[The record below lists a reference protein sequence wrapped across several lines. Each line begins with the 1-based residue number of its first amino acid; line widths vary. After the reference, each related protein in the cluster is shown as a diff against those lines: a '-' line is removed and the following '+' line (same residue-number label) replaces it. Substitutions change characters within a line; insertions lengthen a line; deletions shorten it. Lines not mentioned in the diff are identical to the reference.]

1 MFSYMNRGGVF
12 YRNLLALAIPIILQN
27 LITTSMGLL
36 DTFMVGMLGETPLA
50 AVTLANIPIF
60 VEQLMIFGFQS
71 GSSVLISQFYGK
83 KDEDS
88 INQVLGIAMYISGGL
103 TLLFGCV
110 MYFFPLEF
118 MGLFGNDAVVV
129 ALAAKYTKV
138 VAFSIFFGGLSEVYI
153 AAHRSMANP
162 KLGLY
167 VLAASV
173 LSNTFFN
180 WVFIFGKLGAP
191 AMGVEGAALA
201 TLMARVLQFL
211 IAVGHMAFNK
221 RFRIRPAQL
230 FRPSG
235 AMMRRYIHY
244 ATPVLFNETFW
255 GLGTALYP
263 TIMGHMAGSQA
274 ILAAFGISG
283 NIEKLATSLVFAV
296 GATTAI
302 IIGNEIGA
310 GRRDTVYEV
319 GLALNMVAFLVGL
332 VTGLVMIGLTF
343 AFFRPIVYPFFHL
356 SEQAADIAAMMSVV
370 TFAFLSL
377 RSFNTTTV
385 VGVLRGGGDVRVASA
400 IDLSS
405 LWLVSLP
412 LAALSGLVF
421 KWGILAVC
429 LCISLDNV
437 IKFFFGMHRLRSG
450 AWIRDVTV

>member
-377 RSFNTTTV
+377 RSFNTTNV

>member
-1 MFSYMNRGGVF
+1 MNRGGVF

-377 RSFNTTTV
+377 RSFNTTNV

>member
-1 MFSYMNRGGVF
+1 
-12 YRNLLALAIPIILQN
+12 
-27 LITTSMGLL
+27 
-36 DTFMVGMLGETPLA
+36 
-50 AVTLANIPIF
+50 
-60 VEQLMIFGFQS
+60 
-71 GSSVLISQFYGK
+71 
-83 KDEDS
+83 
-88 INQVLGIAMYISGGL
+88 
-103 TLLFGCV
+103 
-110 MYFFPLEF
+110 
-118 MGLFGNDAVVV
+118 
-129 ALAAKYTKV
+129 
-138 VAFSIFFGGLSEVYI
+138 
-153 AAHRSMANP
+153 
-162 KLGLY
+162 
-167 VLAASV
+167 
-173 LSNTFFN
+173 
-180 WVFIFGKLGAP
+180 
-191 AMGVEGAALA
+191 MGVEGAALA

-377 RSFNTTTV
+377 RSFNTTNV

>member
-1 MFSYMNRGGVF
+1 MNRGGIF

-88 INQVLGIAMYISGGL
+88 INQVLGIAMYISGVL

-377 RSFNTTTV
+377 RSFNTTNV